1 MTTHLVQR
9 REQPLVTASDQGQK
23 INIRDAAL
31 KNIGVKEREDNMD
44 DADKLQSEFDKYIWN
59 NPVENKLKTGH
70 LQYTV
75 NNLMTVLGN
84 FTKSPEGSTAK
95 VMLVLPD
102 GRNPMQKEFN
112 IREIRLV
119 ENKIIGAHEKY
130 RCVILVD

>member
-1 MTTHLVQR
+1 
-9 REQPLVTASDQGQK
+9 
-23 INIRDAAL
+23 
-31 KNIGVKEREDNMD
+31 MD

-59 NPVENKLKTGH
+59 NPIEKKLQTGH

-119 ENKIIGAHEKY
+119 ENKIIGAVEKY